1 MSGHLD
7 GPPPGPP
14 DPPYI
19 PGDMGAPSAEEFARR
34 RGSPPHGRDEA
45 ENPYRNLGDEWDHAG
60 EAACWDEGFT
70 AGLQKHDGGLW
81 ELAFAAG
88 RGAERER
95 IVAALEADYRANVAD
110 GADGIYTDG
119 LHDAWRLTERRAKRD
134 DLIKPESGSSEPPK
148 EA

>member
-1 MSGHLD
+1 MSDHTETIKARLRENTFGYYVLLPAVHD
-7 GPPPGPP
+7 AI
-14 DPPYI
+14 D
-19 PGDMGAPSAEEFARR
+19 SAFV
-34 RGSPPHGRDEA
+34 
-45 ENPYRNLGDEWDHAG
+45 
-60 EAACWDEGFT
+60 

-134 DLIKPESGSSEPPK
+134 DLIKPESGSSEPPMSDTRQPDST
-148 EA
+148 ERI